1 MNKTDTQFLLGY
13 IEQGIGG
20 GQDPLTPPVSISR
33 NGTLAKWRGKMNV
46 LDVRVNDPG
55 LRNYAGQF
63 TAMLEKTEALGI
75 KTVLTLPEYVSQTY
89 ALPPEPPAKKE
100 EPAAPPRKTSVRPEN
115 LVHFRPCYLALPS
128 AVQGNEV
135 FATLSAE
142 DCLPII
148 ELAARFKVEN
158 VIVPVSE
165 PGTFLDP
172 QAETHFKK
180 SLKIISDAARPHQ
193 IKLHLRNGGI
203 SNAVFKKMARE
214 FGCGLAFNVGIA
226 YLEGEEIIDTYRLF
240 RNDIS
245 ILMLQQILP
254 GLDKWAAR
262 RDAMEKAL
270 KEYLAAAKDHKTGV
284 DEKDGHYAEQ
294 VLKRW
299 NIALHDY
306 YDASRNQFF
315 NLGLFQN
322 GDLNLVPLLRELKK
336 DVEAGSLKH
345 CLIEAVPNTRNTD
358 FVLRNVMPDN
368 FPGSM

>member
-1 MNKTDTQFLLGY
+1 MNTTDTPFLLGY

-20 GQDPLTPPVSISR
+20 GQDPLTPPISISR

-46 LDVRVNDPG
+46 LDIRVNDPG
-55 LRNYAGQF
+55 LRSYGEQF
-63 TAMLEKTEALGI
+63 ATLLEKTEALGI
-75 KTVLTLPEYVSQTY
+75 KAVLTLPEYIPQIF

-100 EPAAPPRKTSVRPEN
+100 EPAAVPRKPVARPEN

-128 AVQGNEV
+128 AVQGNES
-135 FATLSAE
+135 FTTLSPE

-148 ELAARFKVEN
+148 ELAARFKVKD

-172 QAETHFKK
+172 LAEIQFKK
-180 SLKIISDAARPHQ
+180 SLKIINDAAKPHG

-203 SNAVFKKMARE
+203 SNAVYKKIARE
-214 FGCGLAFNVGIA
+214 FSCGFAFNVGIA
-226 YLEGEEIIDTYRLF
+226 YLEGEEILDTYRLF
-240 RNDIS
+240 RNDTS
-245 ILMLQQILP
+245 ILILQQILP

-270 KEYLAAAKDHKTGV
+270 KEYIAAARDYQTGV
-284 DEKDGHYAEQ
+284 ADKDDHYAEQ

-299 NIALHDY
+299 NTALRDY
-306 YDASRNQFF
+306 YDAGRNQFF

-336 DVEAGSLKH
+336 DIETGSQKH
-345 CLIEAVPNTRNTD
+345 CLIETVPNTRNTE

>member
-1 MNKTDTQFLLGY
+1 MNTTDTPFLLGY

-20 GQDPLTPPVSISR
+20 GQDPLTPPISISR
-33 NGTLAKWRGKMNV
+33 NGTLAKWRGKMHV
-46 LDVRVNDPG
+46 LDIRVNDPG
-55 LRNYAGQF
+55 LRNYGEQF
-63 TAMLEKTEALGI
+63 ASLLEKTEALGI
-75 KTVLTLPEYVSQTY
+75 KAVLTLPEYVAQMF
-89 ALPPEPPAKKE
+89 AMPPEPPAKKE
-100 EPAAPPRKTSVRPEN
+100 EPAVAPRKTVARPEN

-128 AVQGNEV
+128 AVQGNEA
-135 FATLSAE
+135 FTTLSAE
-142 DCLPII
+142 DCLPVI

-172 QAETHFKK
+172 QAEIQFKK
-180 SLKIISDAARPHQ
+180 ALKIICDAARPHG

-203 SNAVFKKMARE
+203 SNAVYKKIARE
-214 FGCGLAFNVGIA
+214 FGCGFAYNVGIA
-226 YLEGEEIIDTYRLF
+226 FLEGEEILDTYRLF
-240 RNDIS
+240 KNDIS
-245 ILMLQQILP
+245 IVILQQMRP

-270 KEYLAAAKDHKTGV
+270 KDYNVAAKDYQAGV
-284 DEKDGHYAEQ
+284 ADKDAHYAEQ

-299 NIALHDY
+299 NNALWEY
-306 YDASRNQFF
+306 NDAGRNQFF

-336 DVEAGSLKH
+336 DVESGSQKH
-345 CLIEAVPNTRNTD
+345 CLIETVPNTRNTD